1 MTPLKQAF
9 GKYWLAYYLV
19 YVVSVA
25 AFLWLY
31 RVPLLSRATPDETR
45 LYLLAAV
52 FGVSAGIALL
62 VTILMEVLITLVLL
76 APRVWQHAV
85 NQGRQEGRQEGR
97 KEGRQEGLQ
106 EGLHEGRQEEK
117 ERVLAI
123 IDQYGKRD
131 PETGQL
137 VISEEGLRLLNGSDG
152 TL

>member
-19 YVVSVA
+19 YVVGVA
-25 AFLWLY
+25 VFLWLY
-31 RVPLLSRATPDETR
+31 RVPLLSGATPNDTR

-52 FGVSAGIALL
+52 FGVSAGIALS

-85 NQGRQEGRQEGR
+85 NQGKQEGRQEGR
-97 KEGRQEGLQ
+97 
-106 EGLHEGRQEEK
+106 QEEK
-117 ERVLAI
+117 KRVQAI
-123 IDQYGKRD
+123 IDRHGKRD

-137 VISEEGLRLLNGSDG
+137 VISAEGLRLLNGSDG

>member
-25 AFLWLY
+25 VFLWLY
-31 RVPLLSRATPDETR
+31 RVPLLSKATPDDTR

-76 APRVWQHAV
+76 VPRVWQHAV
-85 NQGRQEGRQEGR
+85 NQG
-97 KEGRQEGLQ
+97 KKA
-106 EGLHEGRQEEK
+106 EK
-117 ERVLAI
+117 KRVQAI
-123 IDQYGKRD
+123 IDQ
-131 PETGQL
+131 
-137 VISEEGLRLLNGSDG
+137 
-152 TL
+152 

>member
-25 AFLWLY
+25 VFLWLY
-31 RVPLLSRATPDETR
+31 RVPLLSKATPDDTR

-76 APRVWQHAV
+76 APRVWRHAV
-85 NQGRQEGRQEGR
+85 NQGKREGRREA
-97 KEGRQEGLQ
+97 L
-106 EGLHEGRQEEK
+106 QEEK
-117 ERVLAI
+117 KRVQAI
-123 IDQYGKRD
+123 IDQHGKRD

-152 TL
+152 TP